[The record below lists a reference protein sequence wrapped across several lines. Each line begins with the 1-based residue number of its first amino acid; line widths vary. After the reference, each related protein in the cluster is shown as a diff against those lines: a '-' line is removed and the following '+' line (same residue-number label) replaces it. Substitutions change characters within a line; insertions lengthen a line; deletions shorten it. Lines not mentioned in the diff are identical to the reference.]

1 MRTVG
6 QWESGKLLVSA
17 ILKYRK
23 HPNINNVRNPSQRFS
38 SFYFLQV
45 DPNTVL
51 KEIRRLNAKKA
62 DQDIDIPVK
71 VLKENAEF
79 FAEQICC
86 QFNEAICPSKFPA
99 TFKFANITPVFKQG
113 ARNLKDN
120 YLPIISKIF

>member
-1 MRTVG
+1 M
-6 QWESGKLLVSA
+6 
-17 ILKYRK
+17 
-23 HPNINNVRNPSQRFS
+23 
-38 SFYFLQV
+38 QV
-45 DPNTVL
+45 DLNTVL

-62 DQDIDIPVK
+62 DRDTDITVK

-86 QFNEAICPSKFPA
+86 QFSEAICPSKFPA